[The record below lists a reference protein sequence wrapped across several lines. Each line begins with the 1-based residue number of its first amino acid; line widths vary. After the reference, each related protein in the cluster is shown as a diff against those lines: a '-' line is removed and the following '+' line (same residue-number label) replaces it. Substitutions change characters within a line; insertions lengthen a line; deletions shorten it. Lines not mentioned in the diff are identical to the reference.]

1 MKRIDY
7 LNKKRSNISNIF
19 YYNIDP
25 CHPDTLASDVIGEL
39 SFFQKY
45 LKNAMESLDVK
56 RYGMRW
62 KKDER
67 FIYRITPNSIIK
79 VIIPKKRI
87 LIKFSPES
95 YNREVPILNS
105 KFIPIQCSF
114 VEKSTDGIVLELKQD
129 DAITENEEISYGR
142 DIVKWDVVSEKIPD
156 AITQVSDGIN
166 KYTVIKQKKS
176 VDSIILYF
184 DTNIPNT
191 TNLLIGKQKVDFKDI
206 TKYDFSGFELSDSKG
221 VVGYQIDKTSAR
233 SFSIK
238 PSRKLKGKLVDN
250 DDNTYSYEKSKKR
263 NENGTWIH
271 LNESGNTY
279 ADDFVEQEN
288 ISDTFFDLLE
298 VGDFEIWESPNLR
311 AGKDKDGKI
320 NVKRIDRENE
330 RILVEKVPEKDI
342 IYPPKN
348 TAQLRKQLNA
358 VETLRWRP
366 SPEHRDLLKL
376 FEPIERVHWNHPEGV
391 NSEDSIDWEF
401 LFDSKREGTSEQRRF
416 VIKAMSSPDF
426 TILEGPPGSGKTT
439 AISELIY
446 QLIKKDKRILLC
458 ASTHVAID
466 NVLEKMAE
474 KYDGNG
480 GVMENSIV
488 PLRIGYDKTKV
499 AELIQKF
506 HIGVRRDNFEK
517 HVRNESWFQKLTD
530 QKKNDTLDELV
541 IQSSNLVCGT
551 TIGILQYP
559 HFRNNAREY
568 TKPEFDY
575 LIIDEASKTTF
586 QEFLVPAIYAKHW
599 ILVGDIRQLSP
610 SVDTLNLRMNLD
622 GILKSDAREKA
633 LLLYLKLVFYGRNVG
648 GKTPSPNFIFVD
660 RKEVISNI
668 YKIFSKKLAADNK
681 RMKNSSASNLKIIAV
696 ANNIKCLNDSNIEL
710 ISSKDI
716 EEYGVALPLL
726 LFNSNLI
733 FVESSIYEQKKALF
747 PEKHIGVN
755 SDHKDKQ
762 NFMDY
767 RHNSWWDWVKMNGG
781 GTYGYK
787 LRRGG
792 QSSNPIDI
800 SSDIIATVNKPWSS
814 ELAWRMN
821 RVYELSNSI
830 GAQGQDEESSKGY
843 QASMHA
849 LLPPDDDEHYE
860 IWREINRLSR
870 VAFPSILTSIQEG
883 VSKYT
888 RSDEKKTVLSSGF
901 PDGVKE
907 ERHGDLTYQHR
918 MHPDLSSIPRDVF
931 YRGEKLKDVRSI
943 IDKENGGFGE
953 RSWNTNGNELYDG
966 RFCWKDVHGNDNS
979 NINSREIDKILE
991 ELDKVLR
998 WLKMTNYAGRED
1010 PSSWTIMII
1019 SFYDAQRKEIRKR
1032 LRDAYKVNNDNQS
1045 RFDIDGVSVFNYTV
1059 DKVQGREADIVFLSL
1074 VRNNNIGFMDNPN
1087 RINVAITRAKYQLVL
1102 VGNRNFLSGKRS
1114 CEEWRQISKR
1124 ALPPYDIQKNRSRG
1138 KKW

>member
-1 MKRIDY
+1 M
-7 LNKKRSNISNIF
+7 NKNGFHKPNIF
-19 YYNIDP
+19 YHNIDP
-25 CHPDTLASDVIGEL
+25 VHPETLASDVIREL
-39 SFFQKY
+39 SYFQKY

-62 KKDER
+62 EKDER
-67 FIYRITPNSIIK
+67 FVYRITPNSIIK
-79 VIIPKKRI
+79 VTLPKKRLLMKI
-87 LIKFSPES
+87 SPES

-105 KFIPIQCSF
+105 EYMPIQFSF
-114 VEKSTDGIVLELKQD
+114 VEKSSDGIILELKQD
-129 DAITENEEISYGR
+129 DAITENDEISYGR
-142 DIVKWDVVSEKIPD
+142 DIVEWDVVSEKIP
-156 AITQVSDGIN
+156 ATITQISDGKKN
-166 KYTVIKQKKS
+166 YTVIKQEKS
-176 VDSIILYF
+176 FDSIILYL
-184 DTNIPNT
+184 DTNIPNI
-191 TNLLIGKQKVDFKDI
+191 TNLLIGKQKVDFENI
-206 TKYDFSGFELSDSKG
+206 AKYDFSGFELSDSKG
-221 VVGYQIDKTSAR
+221 VVGYQIDKTSVHLFR
-233 SFSIK
+233 IK
-238 PSRKLKGKLVDN
+238 SQRKLKGKLVDN
-250 DDNTYSYEKSKKR
+250 DDNTYSYEKIKKR
-263 NENGTWIH
+263 DDKGTWLI
-271 LNESGNTY
+271 LKESRNTY
-279 ADDFVEQEN
+279 ADDSVEQEN
-288 ISDTFFDLLE
+288 VTDTFFDLLE
-298 VGDFEIWESPNLR
+298 IGDFEIWESPDLR
-311 AGKDKDGKI
+311 AGKNKDGKI
-320 NVKRIDRENE
+320 SIKRLDRENE
-330 RILVEKVPEKDI
+330 RILVEKVPETDI

-376 FEPIERVHWNHPEGV
+376 FEPIERVHWNHPEGI
-391 NSEDSIDWEF
+391 NFEDSIDWEF
-401 LFDSKREGTSEQRRF
+401 LCDSKREGTPEQRRF
-416 VIKAMSSPDF
+416 VIKAMNSPDF

-439 AISELIY
+439 AISELIF
-446 QLIKKDKRILLC
+446 QLIKNGKRILLC

-517 HVRNESWFQKLTD
+517 RIRNESWFQKLTD
-530 QKKNDTLDELV
+530 QKKSDTLDELV

-633 LLLYLKLVFYGRNVG
+633 LLLYLKLVFYGKNLG
-648 GKTPSPNFIFVD
+648 GKNLSPTFIFVD

-668 YKIFSKKLAADNK
+668 YNIFSKKQAADNK
-681 RMKNSSASNLKIIAV
+681 RMKDSSRSKLKIVAV
-696 ANNIKCLNDSNIEL
+696 ANNIKRLNDSDIEL
-710 ISSKDI
+710 ISLKDF

-726 LFNSNLI
+726 LLNSNLI
-733 FVESSIYEQKKALF
+733 FVESSIYEKKRALF
-747 PEKHIGVN
+747 PEKHIVVN
-755 SDHKDKQ
+755 SYNQHNQ
-762 NFMDY
+762 NVMDY
-767 RHNSWWDWVKMNGG
+767 RHNSWWDWVKRHDG
-781 GTYGYK
+781 GTYDYK

-792 QSSNPIDI
+792 WSSNPIDI
-800 SSDIIATVNKPWSS
+800 ANEIHDTVNKPWSS

-830 GAQGQDEESSKGY
+830 GTQDQDEETSGGY
-843 QASMHA
+843 KASMHA
-849 LLPPDDDEHYE
+849 LLPPDDDEHRE
-860 IWREINRLSR
+860 IWHEIDRLSR

-883 VSKYT
+883 VSKFN
-888 RSDEKKTVLSSGF
+888 RSDERKTVMSSGF

-931 YRGEKLKDVRSI
+931 YSGEKLKDVKSI
-943 IDKENGGFGE
+943 IDKENGGLGE
-953 RSWNTNGNELYDG
+953 RSWNTNGDELYDG
-966 RFCWKDVHGNDNS
+966 RFYWKDVRGNDNR
-979 NINSREIDKILE
+979 NINPREIDEILG
-991 ELDKVLR
+991 ELDKVLQ
-998 WLKMTNYAGRED
+998 WLKTTNYAGRGD

-1019 SFYDAQRKEIRKR
+1019 SFYDAQRKEIRNR
-1032 LRDAYKVNNDNQS
+1032 LQDTYKGNNDTQS
-1045 RFDIDGVSVFNYTV
+1045 RFVIDGVSVFNYTV

-1102 VGNRNFLSGKRS
+1102 VGNRKFLSGKKS

-1124 ALPPYDIQKNRSRG
+1124 ALPLYDTQKNRSRG